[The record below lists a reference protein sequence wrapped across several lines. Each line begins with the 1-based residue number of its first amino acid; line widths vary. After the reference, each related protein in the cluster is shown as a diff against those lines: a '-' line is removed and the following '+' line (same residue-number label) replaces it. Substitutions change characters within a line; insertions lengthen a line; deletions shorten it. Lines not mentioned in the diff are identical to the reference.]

1 MLYYPMKQRFMGTL
15 PPLKNILLGI
25 SGGIAAYKAAELVR
39 LLVKQGM
46 QVQVVMTQSAC
57 RFITPT
63 TLQALSGKPVLTD
76 LWDNHTGNGMAH
88 IELARAADT
97 IVVAPASANFIA
109 KLVHGVADDL
119 LSTLCLARGK
129 CPLLVAPAMNVEMW
143 QNPATQRNIAQLKMD
158 GIAVL
163 GPDSGDQACGE
174 TGMGRMLEPA
184 RLLNDIIASRQPRI
198 LAGKKILITAGAT
211 FEAIDAVRG
220 ITNQSSGKM
229 GFAVAQA
236 ALEMGAEVTL
246 VSGVTRLET
255 MPGCNQINVASAKQ
269 MLDAVMSHIA
279 RQDVFIGVAAV
290 ADYTP
295 QTPSPQ
301 KIKKSGVNLTLE
313 LTPTADILATVATLP
328 HPPFCVG
335 FAAESENLIQNAEQK
350 RRNKKLPLL
359 AANLIQDGFGG
370 DENELVLLDD
380 SGAHRLSRA
389 SKLELARQ
397 LLQHLSTMLETKK

>member
-1 MLYYPMKQRFMGTL
+1 MGTL

-25 SGGIAAYKAAELVR
+25 TGGIAAYKAAELVR

-46 QVQVVMTQSAC
+46 QVQVVMTPAAC
-57 RFITPT
+57 QFITPT

-76 LWDNHTGNGMAH
+76 LWGENTGHSTSGNGMAH
-88 IELARAADT
+88 IELARAADA
-97 IVVAPASANFIA
+97 IVIAPASANFIA
-109 KLVHGVADDL
+109 KLVHGAADDL
-119 LSTLCLARGK
+119 LSTLCLARGD

-143 QNPATQRNIAQLKMD
+143 QNPATQRNVAQLRLD

-184 RLLNDIIASRQPRI
+184 MLLQDILASRQPKI
-198 LAGKKILITAGAT
+198 LSGNKILITAGAT
-211 FEAIDAVRG
+211 YEAIDAVRG
-220 ITNQSSGKM
+220 ITNLSSGKM

-236 ALEMGAEVTL
+236 AQEMGAEVTV
-246 VSGVTRLET
+246 VSGASCFDAMHCTRIDVT
-255 MPGCNQINVASAKQ
+255 SARQ
-269 MLDAVMSHIA
+269 MLEAVTSHISG
-279 RQDVFIGVAAV
+279 QDVFIAVAAV

-295 QTPSPQ
+295 QTPSTQ
-301 KIKKSGVNLTLE
+301 KIKKSSANLSLE
-313 LTPTADILATVATLP
+313 LVATTDILATVASMP

-335 FAAESENLIQNAEQK
+335 FAAESEDLIKNAEQK

-380 SGAHRLSRA
+380 AGAHPLPRA

-397 LLQHLSTMLETKK
+397 LLQHLSTLLDHFDKK